1 MFQEFPKCLY
11 QGGATD
17 GEVKIVF
24 DEQAQADAANDGFLP
39 LGEAPKE
46 EAPKR
51 RGRPPK
57 AE

>member
-11 QGGATD
+11 QGGVAD
-17 GEVKIVF
+17 GDYKIVF
-24 DEQAQADAANDGFLP
+24 DDQSQADASKDGFLP
-39 LGEAPKE
+39 LGETQK

>member
-11 QGGATD
+11 QGGVSD
-17 GEVKIVF
+17 GDCKIVF
-24 DEQAQADAANDGFLP
+24 DDQAQADASKDGFLP
-39 LGEAPKE
+39 LGETPKE